1 MKKNIRLIIKSL
13 CTVLMLTLLAGCT
26 TSTTDIDLAAI
37 VSATPDPNAKV
48 EDPKPFLDDYI
59 AKLNAYIF
67 GACYAML
74 SPDAQENISLIDY
87 MERHE
92 NIYDGIEL
100 ENLSI
105 SYGELK
111 LEAGKRYLQSATLT
125 YVSPLVGTFSQDVV
139 FNMDYSENDRTF
151 YLNWKQNNIFTELT
165 SAMEVRVR
173 TLRPQRGEILDS
185 EHNAYAINS
194 YAETIHVQP
203 SKIVDFDYTVKALAS
218 MLGMTTGEIEEKL
231 TSTESFVI
239 LLQVIFST

>member
-13 CTVLMLTLLAGCT
+13 CTVLILTLLAGCT

-59 AKLNAYIF
+59 AKLNAYNF

-139 FNMDYSENDRTF
+139 FNMDYSELER
-151 YLNWKQNNIFTELT
+151 
-165 SAMEVRVR
+165 SGSRR
-173 TLRPQRGEILDS
+173 
-185 EHNAYAINS
+185 
-194 YAETIHVQP
+194 
-203 SKIVDFDYTVKALAS
+203 
-218 MLGMTTGEIEEKL
+218 
-231 TSTESFVI
+231 
-239 LLQVIFST
+239 